1 MSADLWQKCAAVLQT
16 ELSQKEFNTW
26 LANLESQ
33 QTGSLLRLYAA
44 NRFIHQWVM
53 RKYLERISELIRE
66 LSEGGYVELELM
78 LGRAPTVV
86 AESTSTPEPQQ
97 RMSRPRDAQAAQ
109 LRTAQLLSQTGAKV
123 SVKSRTAATQ
133 PMAEP
138 DDAVDFNTEDDS
150 HPVAVVNDTVVQQEV
165 HRPSRSTV
173 RKPKPQREKTKQVD
187 GALKHES
194 YLNPDYTFDNFVPG
208 PSNELAHSAA
218 KQVITTPGTEYNP
231 LYIYGPTGLGKTHL
245 MHAIGNHMLK
255 ENPHANILY
264 VHSERFF
271 QDMVKAI
278 QSKSSNEFKRYYR
291 SVDLL
296 MIDDVQFFG
305 GKKGTMD
312 EFFHTFNALLEGKQQ
327 IVLTS
332 DRFAKDIEGLE
343 ERLKSRFNW
352 GLSVCIEPPELEL
365 RVAILQKKA
374 LQSNINLDDESAL
387 FIAQRIRSNVR
398 ELEGA
403 LKAVV
408 AKANFK
414 KRSQMNVAF
423 VQDALKDMLASH
435 DKQVSIDNIQR
446 VVAEFYGLSITD
458 LVSKRRTS
466 NLVKPRHIAMALSKE
481 LTNHSLPEIGR
492 AFGNRDHST
501 VLHANRKV
509 EALIL
514 ESREYADNYKHLK
527 RIIGG

>member
-1 MSADLWQKCAAVLQT
+1 MSDDLWNKCLAVLSA
-16 ELSQKEFNTW
+16 ELPAKEYNSWIIKLDSEFSGN
-26 LANLESQ
+26 S
-33 QTGSLLRLYAA
+33 LRLKAS
-44 NRFIHQWVM
+44 NRFVLDWVK
-53 RKYLERISELIRE
+53 RKYLERISELVRDLAE
-66 LSEGGYVELELM
+66 DGFVELELC
-78 LGRAPTVV
+78 LLSASDKQSSVK
-86 AESTSTPEPQQ
+86 STQSNKQQ
-97 RMSRPRDAQAAQ
+97 RLAQM
-109 LRTAQLLSQTGAKV
+109 LSKSGAKV
-123 SVKSRTAATQ
+123 SVQAKAGDSLSAQQSQVDESVQAKTTKL
-133 PMAEP
+133 
-138 DDAVDFNTEDDS
+138 AV
-150 HPVAVVNDTVVQQEV
+150 
-165 HRPSRSTV
+165 SRS
-173 RKPKPQREKTKQVD
+173 KPKAQRDRVKQVD
-187 GALKHES
+187 GGVRHES
-194 YLNPDYTFDNFVPG
+194 YINPDYTFDNFVPG

-218 KQVITTPGTEYNP
+218 KQVISNPGTDYNP

-255 ENPHANILY
+255 SNPSANILY

-271 QDMVKAI
+271 QDMLKAI
-278 QSKSSNEFKRYYR
+278 QSKSTNEFKRYYR

-343 ERLKSRFNW
+343 DRLKSRFNW

-365 RVAILQKKA
+365 RVAILHKKA
-374 LQSNINLDDESAL
+374 LLCNIKLDDESAL

-408 AKANFK
+408 AKANLK
-414 KRSQMNVAF
+414 KRNQINVAF

-435 DKQVSIDNIQR
+435 DKQISIDNIQR
-446 VVAEFYGLSITD
+446 VVAEYYGLSISD

-466 NLVKPRHIAMALSKE
+466 NLVKPRHIAMTLAKE

-492 AFGNRDHST
+492 AFGGRDHST

-509 EALIL
+509 DDLIR
-514 ESREYADNYKHLK
+514 SNREYADSYKHLK